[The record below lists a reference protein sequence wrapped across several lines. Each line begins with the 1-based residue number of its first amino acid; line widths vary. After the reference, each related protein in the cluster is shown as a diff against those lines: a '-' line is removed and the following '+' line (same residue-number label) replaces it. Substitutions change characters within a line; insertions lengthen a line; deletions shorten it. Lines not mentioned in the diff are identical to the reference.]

1 MIQHM
6 IQLEPESRFS
16 AEVYLK
22 EYAGIVFPT
31 YFSPFLHDFYRCWSP
46 LHSDMR
52 VYGFTEIYFLSID
65 YLLFSV
71 TCLFYLDYVGNNL
84 CRFYYVRVLSRRY
97 LNK

>member
-16 AEVYLK
+16 AEMYLK
-22 EYAGIVFPT
+22 EYAGVVFPT

-52 VYGFTEIYFLSID
+52 VYLFTEIYFLCID
-65 YLLFSV
+65 YLMFSV
-71 TCLFYLDYVGNNL
+71 TCLFYLDSVGTIYAGFTMPE
-84 CRFYYVRVLSRRY
+84 CFPGDT
-97 LNK
+97 